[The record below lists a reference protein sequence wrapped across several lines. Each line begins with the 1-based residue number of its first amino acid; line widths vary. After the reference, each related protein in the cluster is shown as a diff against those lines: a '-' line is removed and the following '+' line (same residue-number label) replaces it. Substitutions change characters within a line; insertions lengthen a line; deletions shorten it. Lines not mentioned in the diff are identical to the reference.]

1 MYNPS
6 GVSTMTI
13 RELYLEQRWRP
24 IEIARYLGC
33 SRDVVNHRLRHI
45 QALSD
50 PRAALPFRRAFVS
63 RPGPDYTLRV
73 LLREYVGRDGRS
85 QLTIG
90 KESGINGSYLNHLLK
105 GRRASMGADLCGR
118 LAATLSLSVLE
129 TDRLY
134 VAAGHTP
141 PTLLRLG
148 GWTDTLARICAALLE
163 EEG

>member
-6 GVSTMTI
+6 GVSTSLV
-13 RELYLEQRWRP
+13 RELYLEHRWP
-24 IEIARYLGC
+24 PTLIARHLGC
-33 SRDVVNHRLRHI
+33 TYQVVNHRLARTG
-45 QALSD
+45 ARAD
-50 PRAALPFRRAFVS
+50 PRAATPFCQTPVQLPLTE
-63 RPGPDYTLRV
+63 YTLPD
-73 LLREYVGRDGRS
+73 LLREHMAREGYSSYTLGRAA
-85 QLTIG
+85 
-90 KESGINGSYLNHLLK
+90 EVHGSYI
-105 GRRASMGADLCGR
+105 RRVTLGQRSLGPELCGR
-118 LAATLSLSVLE
+118 VAAALHLSTLE

>member
-6 GVSTMTI
+6 GVSTMAI
-13 RELYLEQRWRP
+13 RELYLEHRWP
-24 IEIARYLGC
+24 PTLIAQHLGC
-33 SRDVVNHRLRHI
+33 TYQVVNHRLTRTG
-45 QALSD
+45 ARTD
-50 PRAALPFRRAFVS
+50 PRAATPFCQNPVQA
-63 RPGPDYTLRV
+63 PMTEYTLPD
-73 LLREYVGRDGRS
+73 LLREYMARAGCASYGLGQVVEVHNSYIRRVLLGQRS
-85 QLTIG
+85 L
-90 KESGINGSYLNHLLK
+90 GSE
-105 GRRASMGADLCGR
+105 LCGR
-118 LAATLSLSVLE
+118 VAAALHLSVLE

>member
-6 GVSTMTI
+6 GVSTMAI
-13 RELYLEQRWRP
+13 RELYLEHRWRP
-24 IEIARYLGC
+24 IEIARHLGC
-33 SRDVVNHRLRHI
+33 SRDVVNHRLRAI

-50 PRAALPFRRAFVS
+50 PRAALPFRRVVVS
-63 RPGPDYTLRV
+63 RLGPDYTLRA

-90 KESGINGSYLNHLLK
+90 KESGINGSYLNHLLRGK
-105 GRRASMGADLCGR
+105 RVSMGADICGR
-118 LAATLSLSVLE
+118 LAATLSLSTTE

>member
-13 RELYLEQRWRP
+13 RELYLEQRWAP
-24 IEIARYLGC
+24 TLIARHLGC
-33 SRDVVNHRLRHI
+33 TYQVVNHRLTRTG
-45 QALSD
+45 ARTD
-50 PRAALPFRRAFVS
+50 PRAALPFRRVVAS

-85 QLTIG
+85 QLAIG
-90 KESGINGSYLNHLLK
+90 KEAGVNGSYLNHLLK
-105 GRRASMGADLCGR
+105 GRRVSMGADLCGR
-118 LAATLSLSVLE
+118 LAVTLSLSTLE

-148 GWTDTLARICAALLE
+148 GWTDTLARICTALLE

>member
-24 IEIARYLGC
+24 IEIARHLGC
-33 SRDVVNHRLRHI
+33 SRNVVNHRLRNI
-45 QALSD
+45 GAMTD
-50 PRAALPFRRAFVS
+50 PRAALPFRRVVVS
-63 RPGPDYTLRV
+63 RSGPDYTLRA

-85 QLTIG
+85 QLAIG
-90 KESGINGSYLNHLLK
+90 KESGINGSYLNHLLRGK
-105 GRRASMGADLCGR
+105 RVSMGADLCGR
-118 LAATLSLSVLE
+118 LAVTLSLSTLE

-148 GWTDTLARICAALLE
+148 GWTDTLARICTALLE

>member
-24 IEIARYLGC
+24 VEIARHLGC
-33 SRDVVNHRLRHI
+33 SRDVVNHRLRNI
-45 QALSD
+45 GAIND
-50 PRAALPFRRAFVS
+50 PRAALPFRRVVAS
-63 RPGPDYTLRV
+63 HPGPDYTLRV

-105 GRRASMGADLCGR
+105 GRRVSMGADLCGR
-118 LAATLSLSVLE
+118 LAVTLSLPPLE